1 MKNSFTLAL
10 LLIAVFTQAQETL
23 DLSIERSVELALEN
37 NQDLKNAQL
46 DVDYANYQVKE
57 VLSTGLPQI
66 TGNVNF
72 THNLEIATTVLP
84 DFISPS
90 VYGVLFQEGVIPPKD
105 ITVGSL
111 PAQFGVPFSMQA
123 TAGMNQLIFDGTF
136 FLGLKAAS
144 EFVKINELLASK
156 SEIDVKEAVMK
167 AYYMALISDQN
178 LGQLNKSLTNLNK
191 MKEETQAL
199 YDAGFAEKLD
209 VDRLILSVSNLEINI
224 NKLKN
229 QAELAKKILLASMGM
244 DINTDIRLTSDIP
257 EFSEGNF
264 NMSYGLNANGGNR
277 IELKMLEQQQR
288 LNELSLKRWQMGYVP
303 SLYLNANYGYNTF
316 AQKGELN
323 KLGDPW
329 YPIASYGLNLNIPIF
344 DGLYKRS
351 KANQVRVDILKT
363 ENTINQLNN
372 GINLEVKR
380 TQSDYLNAYKNMELQ
395 KKSADLAQQIYNTTS
410 IKFKEGVG
418 SSFELVQA
426 ESDLTTANTNYLN
439 ALYELNIAKIALDK
453 ALGNI

>member
-1 MKNSFTLAL
+1 MKHLLTLAL
-10 LLIAVFTQAQETL
+10 LMLAVFSQAQETL
-23 DLSIERSVELALEN
+23 DLTIEKSVELALKN

-57 VLSTGLPQI
+57 VLSTGLPQVS
-66 TGNVNF
+66 GNVNF
-72 THNLEIATTVLP
+72 THNLEIQTMVLP

-105 ITVGSL
+105 ITVNSF
-111 PAQFGVPFSMQA
+111 PAQFGVPYSMQA
-123 TAGMNQLIFDGTF
+123 SVGLNQLVFDGTF

-156 SEIDVKEAVMK
+156 SEIDVREAVMK
-167 AYYMALISDQN
+167 AYYMALISDEN
-178 LGQLNKSLTNLNK
+178 LGQLNESLSNLKK

-209 VDRLILSVSNLEINI
+209 VDRLILSVSNLEISI
-224 NKLKN
+224 NKLKS
-229 QAELAKKILLASMGM
+229 QAELAKKVLLASMGM
-244 DINTDIRLTSDIP
+244 DINTEITLSSPLP
-257 EFSEGNF
+257 EFSESNF
-264 NMSYGLNANGGNR
+264 NMSYGLDASGSNR
-277 IELKMLEQQQR
+277 VEIRMIEQQQT
-288 LNELSLKRWQMGYVP
+288 LNELSLKRWKMGYVP

-316 AQKGELN
+316 AQKNDFGA
-323 KLGDPW
+323 LGDEWFPL
-329 YPIASYGLNLNIPIF
+329 ASYGLNLNIPIF
-344 DGLYKRS
+344 DGLYKRA

-363 ENTINQLNN
+363 QNTLTQLEN

-380 TQSDYLNAYKNMELQ
+380 AQTEYMSAYNSMELQ
-395 KKSADLAQQIYNTTS
+395 KKSTELAEEIYKTTS

-418 SSFELVQA
+418 SSFELIQA
-426 ESDLTTANTNYLN
+426 ESDLTTARTNYLN